1 MNATDAFVAGTL
13 KGRGGDVKKMRDESL
28 LLKAKMQQLF
38 EESKTLTDDDGSSSS
53 SVFEFQ
59 KGCQFAFEQVMAH
72 NDLMSG
78 NILVNNDYDGSAPPS
93 LTIIDYEYTCYNAR
107 AFDIGNLFCS
117 ELFESVDYSRVRRI
131 YICCCIRERLA
142 AFLHGCISDFCCIIT
157 LLLRACQ
164 LHFLLLLLKFN
175 CLSSLPSTFL

>member
-78 NILVNNDYDGSAPPS
+78 NILTTTGP
-93 LTIIDYEYTCYNAR
+93 
-107 AFDIGNLFCS
+107 
-117 ELFESVDYSRVRRI
+117 RRP
-131 YICCCIRERLA
+131 R
-142 AFLHGCISDFCCIIT
+142 
-157 LLLRACQ
+157 
-164 LHFLLLLLKFN
+164 
-175 CLSSLPSTFL
+175 